1 MDEDKLYKIIDAL
14 MEKYKGNEYIKGRI
28 SNYIENLLPVILE
41 NEAKVQKQREE
52 RKQELTT
59 NRDEFTERFMHKN
72 NYSYCLHSEMFL
84 IYDGL
89 HFKSYSEDNIYHQ
102 IVTTIAKEKTLLPWK
117 YKIKNNILKQ
127 IREKSPLKYL
137 PESATIQF
145 VLNNIYPKIFSSRN
159 HAKYFLTIIGDCLL
173 KKTSQNLVYIASSN
187 LKEFIREIE
196 NQTYTYFGISN
207 AFQSIKF
214 KHYEHDYKHCRLLY
228 IADNSHNS
236 HNSHNS
242 YNSHNSKSIYVPH
255 EISKYMLDLFCVATH
270 YSTRYGYADKF
281 LEQCNESSL
290 VDNALYLNN
299 NTLENIV
306 NNFIETAIHPCTSGI
321 MKSKN
326 MIFVW
331 KKFLEERNV
340 PNIVFYETLKGIF
353 RNKMTYD
360 EDTNSYLNVTSVY
373 LPVVSNFIQFWE
385 ENMKEDDTETEL
397 EMDEI
402 GSLFKNWLGKG
413 KNHLTANLTDS
424 LLIELIRHLYQ
435 DVIIEE
441 DKYILNMS
449 CLLWN
454 KRDEVINSLE
464 VFRMMC
470 MEMDTNNESSSGT
483 TQSLYMAYEYYSE
496 NNKNTYTVSKRY
508 FEKIAREIID
518 KHVDEYGVISSSWW
532 K

>member
-1 MDEDKLYKIIDAL
+1 MNKQNLYNTIDTL
-14 MEKYKGNEYIKGRI
+14 IEKYQENDYIKGRI
-28 SNYIENLLPVILE
+28 VNYIENLLPVILE

-59 NRDEFTERFMHKN
+59 NRDEFIERFMHKN
-72 NYSYCLHSEMFL
+72 NYSYCPHSEMFL
-84 IYDGL
+84 IYDGM
-89 HFKSYSEDNIYHQ
+89 HFKLYSEDNIYHQ
-102 IVTTIAKEKTLLPWK
+102 IVTTITTEKTLIPWK
-117 YKIKNNILKQ
+117 HKIKINILKR

-137 PESATIQF
+137 PESDTIQF
-145 VLNNIYPKIFSSRN
+145 VLNNIYPKVFSSRN
-159 HAKYFLTIIGDCLL
+159 HAKYFLTVIGDCLL
-173 KKTSQNLVYIASSN
+173 KNSSQNLIYIASSN

-214 KHYEHDYKHCRLLY
+214 KHYDHDYKQCRLLY
-228 IADNSHNS
+228 IAN
-236 HNSHNS
+236 NSHNS
-242 YNSHNSKSIYVPH
+242 YTSSNKSICVPH

-270 YSTRYGYADKF
+270 YSTRYGSADKF

-290 VDNALYLNN
+290 VENALYLHN
-299 NTLENIV
+299 NTLEEIV
-306 NNFIETAIHPCTSGI
+306 NSFIKSAIHPCTSAK

-353 RNKMTYD
+353 REKMTYEEETD
-360 EDTNSYLNVTSVY
+360 SYLNVTSVH
-373 LPVVSNFIQFWE
+373 LPLVTSFMQFWE

-397 EMDEI
+397 EIDEI
-402 GSLFKNWLGKG
+402 TSLFKNWLGKG
-413 KNHLTANLTDS
+413 KNTLTANLTDS
-424 LLIELIRHLYQ
+424 LLIELIRHLYS
-435 DVIIEE
+435 DIIIEE
-441 DKYILNMS
+441 DKYILNMN
-449 CLLWN
+449 CTLWN

-464 VFRMMC
+464 VFRIMC
-470 MEMDTNNESSSGT
+470 IEMDNNENGSGT

-518 KHVDEYGVISSSWW
+518 KHVDEYGVISSGWW